1 MELLIKNIVIVNEGK
16 QKNASLLI
24 KQGKISKILSPEEEN
39 KVNAKQ
45 IIDGKGKYVFPGIID
60 DQVHFR
66 EPGLTHKADI
76 YTESKAA
83 IAGGITSYME
93 MPNTI
98 PQTTNQQLL
107 SEKFNLASQKSLAN
121 FSFYLGATNDNL
133 DEIKKTNPKEVCGVK
148 VFMGSSTGNML
159 VDDEK
164 ALAAIFA
171 ESPVL
176 IATHCEDET
185 TIKNN
190 IQKFKNEFGE
200 NVPIQYH
207 PMIRSEEACY
217 TSSSLAV
224 ELAQKYNARLHILH
238 LSTAKELELLD
249 NSILSK
255 EKNITAEVC
264 VHHLWFSDLDYQKN
278 GTRIKWNPAI
288 KTIKD
293 RDGLLQGLK
302 NNKIDV
308 VATDHAPH
316 TWKEKDNSYF
326 KAPSGGPL
334 VQHSFIAMLELYHQQ
349 KISLEEIADKMCHT
363 PADIFQID
371 KRGYIREG
379 YWADLVLVDLN
390 THWTVEEN
398 NLLYKCKWSPFEGQ
412 LFHSKV
418 THTLVN
424 GNIVFEEGSF
434 NENKKGMRLEFNRS

>member
-1 MELLIKNIVIVNEGK
+1 MGLLIKNIVIVNEGK

-159 VDDEK
+159 VDDKK
-164 ALAAIFA
+164 ALAGIFA

-190 IQKFKNEFGE
+190 IQKFKKEFGE

-224 ELAQKYNARLHILH
+224 ELAQQYNSRLHILH
-238 LSTAKELELLD
+238 LSTARELDLL
-249 NSILSK
+249 NNNTPSR

-264 VHHLWFSDLDYQKN
+264 VHHLWFSDKDYEKN

-316 TWKEKDNSYF
+316 TWEEKDNSYF

-349 KISLEEIADKMCHT
+349 KISLEEIANKMCHT

-379 YWADLVLVDLN
+379 YWADLVLVELN
-390 THWTVEEN
+390 TPWTVQKN
-398 NLLYKCKWSPFEGQ
+398 NILYKCKWSPFEGQ

-418 THTLVN
+418 THTIVN

-434 NENKKGMRLEFNRS
+434 NESKKGMRLEFNRT

>member
-159 VDDEK
+159 VDDKK
-164 ALAAIFA
+164 ALAGIFA

-190 IQKFKNEFGE
+190 IQKFKKEFGE

-224 ELAQKYNARLHILH
+224 ELAQQYNSRLHILH
-238 LSTAKELELLD
+238 LSTARELDLL
-249 NSILSK
+249 NNNTPSR

-264 VHHLWFSDLDYQKN
+264 VHHLWFSDKDYEKN

-316 TWKEKDNSYF
+316 TWEEKDNSYF

-349 KISLEEIADKMCHT
+349 KISLEEIANKMCHT

-379 YWADLVLVDLN
+379 YWADLVLVELN
-390 THWTVEEN
+390 TPWTVQKN
-398 NLLYKCKWSPFEGQ
+398 NILYKCKWSPFEGQ

-418 THTLVN
+418 THTIVN

-434 NENKKGMRLEFNRS
+434 NESKKGMRLEFNRT

>member
-1 MELLIKNIVIVNEGK
+1 MGLLIKNIVIVNEGK

-159 VDDEK
+159 VDDKK
-164 ALAAIFA
+164 ALAGIFA

-190 IQKFKNEFGE
+190 IQKFKKEFGE

-224 ELAQKYNARLHILH
+224 ELAQQYNSRLHILH
-238 LSTAKELELLD
+238 LSTARELDLL
-249 NSILSK
+249 NNNTPSR

-264 VHHLWFSDLDYQKN
+264 VHHLWFSDKDYEKN

-316 TWKEKDNSYF
+316 TWEEKDNSYF

-349 KISLEEIADKMCHT
+349 KISLEEIANKMCHT

-390 THWTVEEN
+390 THWTVQEN